1 MTDLSHQEQDRVFLV
16 VVDDNP
22 EMRAA
27 LRFACMR
34 AKSTGG
40 RVALLRCL
48 APAEFQHWMG
58 VGEIMREEAR
68 TLAEQLI
75 ADLSDFVVEI
85 SGQIPAV
92 YLREGNVREELLALI
107 AEEPS
112 ISILVLGAGGGKH
125 GPGPLISYIAGKGA
139 ASMRI
144 PLTIV
149 PGNLSDAEIDA
160 IT

>member
-1 MTDLSHQEQDRVFLV
+1 MTDAPHHEQDRVFLV

-68 TLAEQLI
+68 TLAEQLV

-107 AEEPS
+107 AEEPVS
-112 ISILVLGAGGGKH
+112 QSWCLAPALAKRGRA
-125 GPGPLISYIAGKGA
+125 
-139 ASMRI
+139 R
-144 PLTIV
+144 
-149 PGNLSDAEIDA
+149 
-160 IT
+160 

>member
-1 MTDLSHQEQDRVFLV
+1 MTDPSHQEQDRVFLV

-112 ISILVLGAGGGKH
+112 ISILVLGAGIGKE
-125 GPGPLISYIAGKGA
+125 GPGPLISYITGKGA

>member
-1 MTDLSHQEQDRVFLV
+1 MTDTANIEPTRVFLV

-27 LRFACMR
+27 LRFACLR

-48 APAEFQHWMG
+48 EPAEFQHWMG

-68 TLAEQLI
+68 ALAEELMR
-75 ADLSDFVVEI
+75 DLSDFVVDV

-92 YLREGNVREELLALI
+92 YFREGDIREELFKLI
-107 AEEPS
+107 DEEPS
-112 ISILVLGAGGGKH
+112 ISILVLGSGTGKD
-125 GPGPLISYIAGKGA
+125 GPGPLISFIAGKNA
-139 ASMRI
+139 PTMRI
-144 PLTIV
+144 PVTIV
-149 PGNLSDAEIDA
+149 PGRLSEDEIDA
-160 IT
+160 LT

>member
-1 MTDLSHQEQDRVFLV
+1 MAKSSSHEKDRVFLV

-22 EMRAA
+22 EMRTA

-34 AKSTGG
+34 AKNTGG

-48 APAEFQHWMG
+48 EPAAPQHWVG

-68 TLAEQLI
+68 DLAEQLI
-75 ADLSDFVVEI
+75 SDLSTLVIDI

-92 YLREGNVREELLALI
+92 YLREGRVREELIKLI
-107 AEEPS
+107 SEEPS
-112 ISILVLGAGGGKH
+112 ISILVLGAGTGSK
-125 GPGPLISYIAGKGA
+125 GPGPLISYITGRE
-139 ASMRI
+139 ASNMKI
-144 PLTIV
+144 PVTIV
-149 PGNLSDAEIDA
+149 PGNLSDSEIDA

>member
-1 MTDLSHQEQDRVFLV
+1 MTDPSYQEQDRVFLV

-112 ISILVLGAGGGKH
+112 ISILVLGAGVGKE

>member
-1 MTDLSHQEQDRVFLV
+1 MTDPSHQEQDRVFLV

-112 ISILVLGAGGGKH
+112 ISILVLGAGVDKE

>member
-1 MTDLSHQEQDRVFLV
+1 MTDPSHQEQDRVFLV

-75 ADLSDFVVEI
+75 VDLSDFVVEI

-107 AEEPS
+107 AEEPE
-112 ISILVLGAGGGKH
+112 H
-125 GPGPLISYIAGKGA
+125 FHPGPWRRRRQGGA
-139 ASMRI
+139 RALDQLYRR
-144 PLTIV
+144 
-149 PGNLSDAEIDA
+149 
-160 IT
+160 